1 MKAALILQHG
11 ELGPPGIL
19 AEWAALRGIP
29 VQIHRS
35 DSGEPLPD
43 VDGQQFVASLGSK
56 YNPLD
61 VDVPEVA
68 RELEFIHSV
77 VAAGIPVL
85 GLCYGGQMLAKVLGG
100 EVEIAPEP
108 EIGWSAV
115 RTRAPELV
123 AEGPWIQWH
132 YARFTLPPGARL
144 LAESPV
150 ALQAFSQ
157 GPHLGVQFHP
167 ESTLELALQWAH
179 ADTEQLRQRGMDGV
193 ALVESGR
200 KHAARARE
208 AAYMLFDRFWET
220 ARS

>member
-19 AEWAALRGIP
+19 AEWAALRRIP
-29 VQIHRS
+29 LEIHRS
-35 DSGEPLPD
+35 DSGEPLPAL
-43 VDGQQFVASLGSK
+43 DGQQFVASLGSK

-61 VDVPEVA
+61 VGVPEVA
-68 RELEFIHSV
+68 RELEFMRGV

-108 EIGWSAV
+108 EIGWSRV
-115 RTRAPELV
+115 RTHMPELV
-123 AEGPWIQWH
+123 EEGPWIQWH

-144 LAESPV
+144 LAESPA
-150 ALQAFSQ
+150 ALQAFSHDR
-157 GPHLGVQFHP
+157 HLGVQFHP
-167 ESTLELALQWAH
+167 ESTVELALQWAR
-179 ADTEQLRQRGMDGV
+179 ADAQQLRAQGMDGV

-200 KHAARARE
+200 EHAIRARE
-208 AAYMLFDRFWET
+208 AAHKLFDSFWET